1 MRQPLTKVMERF
13 LYLFLFI
20 TLVRVAVLLTS
31 LSSSGQFMSI
41 VINSYS
47 DLQCRLQFL
56 HHHHHHDELFY
67 L

>member
-13 LYLFLFI
+13 FYLFLFI

-41 VINSYS
+41 AINSFS

-56 HHHHHHDELFY
+56 HHHHHDEL
-67 L
+67 LHL